1 MNTELSTEIALQQR
15 EAEFKALADNAPVW
29 IIRIDTN
36 GIIEYINH
44 VLPEYDKEEVIGT
57 SVYNYILPESQEVY
71 KKNIEEALSQKN
83 TVYFDLESAHSLGHH
98 YHYEVHMAPIITDE
112 VVNGLV
118 VISTD
123 VTEKVHAKQKLE
135 RALKEKEA
143 LLKEVHHRAKNNL
156 QIISSI
162 LNLQSKKSDDKRVL
176 TILSE
181 SKNSIQSLALV
192 HECLYKSNDF
202 SKVSLN
208 DYFDRFCYHFK
219 NTMLTSSNI
228 QLKVEM
234 REVISANM
242 DKAITCGLI
251 LNELL
256 TNAYKHAFPTGEG
269 EIRVD
274 LYKVEDKVTIKV
286 EDNGIGIKK
295 EVLEDR
301 SSFGFDLI
309 DVLCEQ
315 LDGATLSTSTSVKGT
330 KHLLT
335 SKYLNS

>member
-1 MNTELSTEIALQQR
+1 MNTELSTEIALQKR
-15 EAEFKALADNAPVW
+15 EAEFKALADNVPVW

-44 VLPEYDKEEVIGT
+44 VLPEFNKEDVVGT
-57 SVYNYILPESQEVY
+57 SVYNYILPESQDVY
-71 KKNIEEALSQKN
+71 RINIEEALSKKK
-83 TVYFDLESAHSLGHH
+83 TVFFDLESTHTLGHH

-123 VTEKVHAKQKLE
+123 VTEKVLAKQKLE
-135 RALKEKEA
+135 RALEEKEA
-143 LLKEVHHRAKNNL
+143 LLREVHHRAKNNL

-181 SKNSIQSLALV
+181 SKNCIQSLALV

-202 SKVSLN
+202 SQVSLN
-208 DYFDRFCYHFK
+208 DYIDRFCYHFK
-219 NTMLTSSNI
+219 NTMLTSSSI
-228 QLKVEM
+228 ELKVHLKD
-234 REVISANM
+234 VINMNM

-256 TNAYKHAFPTGEG
+256 TNAYKHAFPGREG
-269 EIRVD
+269 EIIVE
-274 LYKVEDKVTIKV
+274 LYKEGNEIGMKV

-315 LDGATLSTSTSVKGT
+315 LEGAIFTTSTSIEGT
-330 KHLLT
+330 KHLVT
-335 SKYLNS
+335 TQY